1 MYLKELRL
9 HGFKS
14 FADPTRLV
22 LQRGVT
28 AIVGPNGCGK
38 SNIADA
44 IRWVLGEQSAKSLRA
59 GAMQDVIFQGTSNRK
74 PVNLCEVSLVFSDC
88 EELLGTAH
96 NEVEVT
102 RRVIRDAGSEYLL
115 NGKPC
120 RLKDIHNLFLDT
132 GVGQVSYSFMLQGQ
146 IDQVLS
152 SNPSE
157 RRAIFEEAAGIS
169 KYKAQRREALNKLA
183 QVDAN
188 LARVTDVMEEVSR
201 QTGSLKRQAGKALR
215 YQRIFHRLSHL
226 DLAYHGYQFG
236 QLNETTREGHAKA
249 QVLRQEMEK
258 VSRELE
264 AAEASLSSRRESAI
278 ALRQKMEAGQKQVY
292 DLRGEMENATN
303 RAEIAEL
310 RKSDHEER
318 IQGIQAELKQL
329 ASDEEAIAAKLA
341 GESKLKQQQIDLFDN
356 SDEEFRKRSGELGEI
371 QKKLNICETDLSRH
385 K

>member
-14 FADPTRLV
+14 FADPTRLD

-59 GAMQDVIFQGTSNRK
+59 GAMQDVIFQGTSGRK
-74 PVNLCEVSLVFSDC
+74 PVNLCEVSLIFSDC
-88 EELLGTAH
+88 EESLGTPH

-102 RRVIRDAGSEYLL
+102 RRVVRDGGSEYLL

-188 LARVTDVMEEVSR
+188 LARVTDVMEEVAR
-201 QTGSLKRQAGKALR
+201 QTGSLKRQAAKALR
-215 YQRIFHRLSHL
+215 YQRIRHRLTHL
-226 DLAYHGYQFG
+226 DLAHNGFRFG
-236 QLNETTREGHAKA
+236 QVQEENAAGHNKLAVLSEQKA
-249 QVLRQEMEK
+249 SL
-258 VSRELE
+258 SRELE
-264 AAEASLSSRRESAI
+264 AAESGLASKREEALT
-278 ALRQKMEAGQKQVY
+278 LRQRLEEAQRRVY
-292 DLRGEMENATN
+292 DLR
-303 RAEIAEL
+303 
-310 RKSDHEER
+310 S
-318 IQGIQAELKQL
+318 
-329 ASDEEAIAAKLA
+329 
-341 GESKLKQQQIDLFDN
+341 
-356 SDEEFRKRSGELGEI
+356 
-371 QKKLNICETDLSRH
+371 
-385 K
+385 

>member
-14 FADPTRLV
+14 FADPVRLD
-22 LQRGVT
+22 LERGVT

-74 PVNLCEVSLVFSDC
+74 QVNLCEVSLVFTDC
-88 EELLGTAH
+88 EKSLGTPH

-102 RRVIRDAGSEYLL
+102 RRVIRDGGSEYLL
-115 NGKPC
+115 NGKSC

-183 QVDAN
+183 HVDAN
-188 LARVTDVMEEVSR
+188 LARVTDVMEEVAR
-201 QTGSLKRQAGKALR
+201 QTTSLKRQAGKALR
-215 YQRIFHRLSHL
+215 YQRIHHRLTQL
-226 DLAYHGYQFG
+226 DMAHSGYRFSEVGQESEAGRNKLAVLEKEKTAFEEALESTEKG
-236 QLNETTREGHAKA
+236 LASKREKA
-249 QVLRQEMEK
+249 QELRQRLEECQ
-258 VSRELE
+258 RE
-264 AAEASLSSRRESAI
+264 
-278 ALRQKMEAGQKQVY
+278 VY
-292 DLRGEMENATN
+292 DLRSEKENAASRVEMSN
-303 RAEIAEL
+303 VRREDMQERQPCRSHSL
-310 RKSDHEER
+310 RTP
-318 IQGIQAELKQL
+318 A
-329 ASDEEAIAAKLA
+329 
-341 GESKLKQQQIDLFDN
+341 
-356 SDEEFRKRSGELGEI
+356 
-371 QKKLNICETDLSRH
+371 
-385 K
+385 